1 MTLSLQKS
9 LKLRLKKK
17 FGLPKGEDLFTK
29 YHHAFSTSYNEE
41 CPTDRAIKDI
51 LRLEKLSS
59 KRCFAI
65 DLYQIEAQ
73 KNSLLHLR
81 LYQYENPIPLSDILP
96 ILENLGL
103 RTLNERPYEIK
114 LKNKI
119 FWISDFLVEPLVEK
133 KLDIQKIKPIFSEA
147 FKKICQGRAENDE
160 LNKLVFNALLNSRE
174 IAILRAYSEYLQQ
187 TGFRF
192 SQQYIK
198 HTVTEHAVISKKLV
212 RLFQMRFDWNHP
224 RKKSQAPCEKKI
236 LELLDDIKSLSE
248 DQIMR
253 KFYQLIKATVRTN
266 YYQTHEGKE
275 KDTIAFKLQSRDI
288 PDLPLPYPLF
298 EIFVYS
304 PKFIAIHLRSTKV
317 SRGGIR
323 WSDRR
328 EDLRTE
334 ILGLMKAQR
343 VKNAVI
349 VPSGAKGGFVLKDKN
364 KIPDLK
370 LVIECYQLFIRSL
383 LDLTDNIIKN
393 EPVRPKEVICYDDF
407 DPYLVVAADKGT
419 GSFSDIANGIAKE
432 YRFWLGDAFAS
443 GGITGYNHKEMGI
456 TARGAWESIRRH
468 FREININVNKD
479 NFTVVGIGDMGGDVF
494 GNGMLY
500 SPHIR
505 LIAAFNGT
513 EIFIDPDPDAE
524 ISYQERL
531 RLFKS
536 KDSSWKNY
544 NPKLI
549 SVGGGVINRG
559 NKSVTLTSAMKKC
572 LDTDRTT
579 LTPDELVREI
589 LKAPVTLLY
598 NGGIGTYV
606 KASYEKNDD
615 VLDKENDF
623 CRING
628 NELRCL
634 VVGEGGN
641 LGFTQL
647 GRIEYAMQNG
657 LINTDFI
664 DNSAGADCS
673 DHEVNIKILLD
684 KLETAKKITAKERN
698 ALLSKMKDEVAD
710 LVLRD
715 NYSQA
720 LTLSL
725 STSRSV
731 NNTGLYQSFMHYLES
746 LDEMD
751 RAVEFLPDDKNIV
764 ERKAAKLGLTAPE
777 IAVLLAYSKIHIK
790 NEILKSTLPE
800 DPYFFKMLQEE
811 FPKTL
816 RKKYHAFMKKHR
828 LHREIIA
835 TQMANKIV
843 NEMGV
848 TFVFRI
854 QSELGA
860 KPSDVIR
867 AYAISTQIFE
877 SEQIE
882 RLIETLSF
890 KVPAKLQYDLLH
902 HIRNLINLSTRW
914 FLRANH
920 LDRKITDIIKHF
932 SSPIQKLEPL
942 VPELVSGNTKL
953 YLQSLTEEFIA
964 AGIPKETAK
973 RIATY
978 RALYILLNVISIVAQ
993 YKFDIFVTAR
1003 MYFEIGTRFNF
1014 VWFRDQIASDLR
1026 EGHWYNLARLTLRDE
1041 LDLLQKKLTILILQS
1056 RKNEKNINKM
1066 IDHWMESHP
1075 RTMTRWETTLEMLL
1089 SSANVDYS
1097 MFFIALRE
1105 LQDRLKD

>member
-1 MTLSLQKS
+1 MAHLLQKT
-9 LKLRLKKK
+9 LKTQLKKK
-17 FGLPKGEDLFTK
+17 FGLPKGEDLFLK

-41 CPTDRAIKDI
+41 CPIDRAIKDI

-65 DLYQIEAQ
+65 DLYKIKSQ
-73 KNSLLHLR
+73 KKSLLHLR

-119 FWISDFLVEPLVEK
+119 FWISDFLVEPIVENK
-133 KLDIQKIKPIFSEA
+133 FNIQKIKPIFSEA
-147 FKKICQGRAENDE
+147 FKKICTGRAENDE

-174 IAILRAYSEYLQQ
+174 IMILRAYSEYLKQA
-187 TGFRF
+187 GFRF

-198 HTVTEHAVISKKLV
+198 HTVAEHPSISKKLI
-212 RLFQMRFDWNHP
+212 RLFQLRFDWNHGP
-224 RKKSQAPCEKKI
+224 KKPHAKFEQKI
-236 LELLDDIKSLSE
+236 LDALDDIKSLSE
-248 DQIMR
+248 DRIMR

-266 YYQTHEGKE
+266 YFQLENGKHPE
-275 KDTIAFKLQSRDI
+275 TLAFKFQSQDI

-304 PKFIAIHLRSTKV
+304 PKFCGIHLRSSKV

-323 WSDRR
+323 WSDRH

-334 ILGLMKAQR
+334 IFSLMKAQR
-343 VKNAVI
+343 VKNSVI

-364 KIPDLK
+364 KLPDLH
-370 LVIECYQLFIRSL
+370 LVIHCYQLFIRAL
-383 LDLTDNIIKN
+383 LNLTDNIIKN
-393 EPVRPKEVICYDDF
+393 VPIHPKDVLCYDDY

-419 GSFSDIANGIAKE
+419 GSFSDIANSIAKE

-468 FREININVNKD
+468 FREININMYKD
-479 NFTVVGIGDMGGDVF
+479 YFTVVGIGDMGGDVF

-505 LIAAFNGT
+505 LIAAFNGN
-513 EIFIDPDPDAE
+513 EIFIDPDPDPKK
-524 ISYQERL
+524 SYQERL
-531 RLFKS
+531 RLFQN
-536 KDSSWKNY
+536 KDSTWKDY

-549 SVGGGVINRG
+549 SPGGGVFSRG
-559 NKSVTLTSAMKKC
+559 NKSLTLTTAMKTA
-572 LDTDRTT
+572 LGTDKTT
-579 LTPDELVREI
+579 FTPDELICVI

-606 KASYEKNDD
+606 KASYEKNDE

-623 CRING
+623 CRVNG
-628 NELRCL
+628 DELRCL

-647 GRIEYAMQNG
+647 GRIEFAMNGG

-684 KLETAKKITAKERN
+684 KLESLKKITPKARN
-698 ALLSKMKDEVAD
+698 ALLGKMKDEVAE
-710 LVLRD
+710 LVLKD
-715 NYSQA
+715 NYNQA

-725 STSRSV
+725 STSRSA
-731 NNTGLYQSFMHYLES
+731 NNTGLYQSFMQDLEAIG
-746 LDEMD
+746 EMD
-751 RAVEFLPDDKNIV
+751 RAVEYLPDDKTIV

-790 NEILKSTLPE
+790 NEILKSKLPE
-800 DPYFFKMLQEE
+800 DPFFIKMLEEE

-816 RKKYHAFMKKHR
+816 QKKYHNFMKKHR
-828 LHREIIA
+828 LHREIIS
-835 TQMANKIV
+835 TQLANKIV

-848 TFVFRI
+848 TFVYRI

-860 KPSDVIR
+860 TASEVIR
-867 AYAISTQIFE
+867 AYAISSNIFQ
-877 SEQIE
+877 SEHIE
-882 RLIETLSF
+882 HLIETLSF
-890 KVPAKLQYDLLH
+890 KVPAKMQYDLLH

-920 LDRKITDIIKHF
+920 VDRKISEVIQHFAEPIK
-932 SSPIQKLEPL
+932 KLEPL
-942 VPELVSGNTKL
+942 VPELVSGNTKI
-953 YLQSLTEEFIA
+953 YLQNLTQEFM
-964 AGIPKETAK
+964 
-973 RIATY
+973 
-978 RALYILLNVISIVAQ
+978 Q
-993 YKFDIFVTAR
+993 
-1003 MYFEIGTRFNF
+1003 
-1014 VWFRDQIASDLR
+1014 
-1026 EGHWYNLARLTLRDE
+1026 
-1041 LDLLQKKLTILILQS
+1041 
-1056 RKNEKNINKM
+1056 
-1066 IDHWMESHP
+1066 
-1075 RTMTRWETTLEMLL
+1075 
-1089 SSANVDYS
+1089 
-1097 MFFIALRE
+1097 
-1105 LQDRLKD
+1105 